1 MCLVR
6 FLLKTSNQKV
16 TLIFLVR
23 FSGVNPTEYFG
34 NYMDL
39 KENLENLLSRK
50 VDLVEIQTL
59 KNPIFIQSIERSKTI
74 LYERKNTKMLF
85 DIQATIDEIESFFK
99 NYPLD
104 FNLYKSNLILKRAVE
119 RDLEIIGEAVNRII
133 KQNEN
138 FPIENAKRIIGLRN
152 QIIHAYDNIS
162 DDNIWAILVKHIP
175 LLKQE
180 IKMLIENKNNF

>member
-23 FSGVNPTEYFG
+23 FSGVNPTEYFD

-59 KNPIFIQSIERSKTI
+59 KNPILIQSIERSKTI
-74 LYERKNTKMLF
+74 LYERKNTKM
-85 DIQATIDEIESFFK
+85 
-99 NYPLD
+99 
-104 FNLYKSNLILKRAVE
+104 AV
-119 RDLEIIGEAVNRII
+119 
-133 KQNEN
+133 
-138 FPIENAKRIIGLRN
+138 
-152 QIIHAYDNIS
+152 
-162 DDNIWAILVKHIP
+162 
-175 LLKQE
+175 
-180 IKMLIENKNNF
+180 